1 MAQRKVQGES
11 MKPED
16 KQRVGAIVDRILDA
30 ADKGIDQHRGE
41 LAAILGIIAPRLD
54 ERAALAAAEQV
65 IEAVIKARDR
75 GDERG
80 RRRRM
85 RLAAFRAVLGV
96 VIEAVT

>member
-1 MAQRKVQGES
+1 
-11 MKPED
+11 MKDEH
-16 KQRVGAIVDRILDA
+16 KQRIGELADRILDA
-30 ADKGIDQHRGE
+30 ADTGLDEHRAE
-41 LAAILGIIAPRLD
+41 LGVVLRLLAPRLD
-54 ERAALAAAEQV
+54 ERAALAAAERV
-65 IEAVIKARDR
+65 IDAVIAARDL